1 MPWYAINNRKET
13 LMHLS
18 HSFIKNTTV
27 YLIIGFILMMTVPPA
42 HGQTETPNETIQVIG
57 ESTKSGQDPTEARE
71 AAIANGLNAAVGR
84 TILEIIPS
92 DLLASRFDGLTALID
107 QQAET
112 FVREYKVLAEKQTD
126 TGYQVLI
133 QAVVVRSRLK
143 DAVDQAGLLTIE
155 APMPVLLFLISEQN
169 VGETAHRFWWHAEG
183 PWEALFVEEA
193 LAREMRAKGYQIADH
208 ATPVG
213 EEYHAINL
221 NAATAV
227 DIGRQYHSD
236 VVITGEAGASMAK
249 DTKVTDLKTYK
260 GTLTVRAY
268 RADTGAQIAIS
279 HASTVSV
286 NTNDA
291 TGGKSV
297 FSLLAKE
304 VAEDLARQIAFHQQ
318 RSDEATPVPITVE
331 VSGTDQLR
339 SFVALRRALN
349 TMPDVERMQIE
360 ALTPPTAILVIHF
373 RGSAQELTENLKNVK
388 ADTLNIQIDETSID
402 RVKVTLA
409 P

>member
-1 MPWYAINNRKET
+1 MR
-13 LMHLS
+13 LGHC
-18 HSFIKNTTV
+18 FIKNITV
-27 YLIIGFILMMTVPPA
+27 YLIIGLILMMTASPA
-42 HGQTETPNETIQVIG
+42 YSQVETPNETIQVIG
-57 ESTKSGQDPTEARE
+57 KSTKSGQDPTTARE

-92 DLLASRFDGLTALID
+92 DLLASRFDGLTVLID

-112 FVREYKVLAEKQTD
+112 FIREYKVLAEKQTD

-143 DAVDQAGLLTIE
+143 DAVDQAGLLAQE
-155 APMPVLLFLISEQN
+155 VPMPVLLFLVTEQN
-169 VGETAHRFWWHAEG
+169 VGETAHRFWWHADG
-183 PWEALFVEEA
+183 PWEALFTEEA
-193 LAREMRAKGYQIADH
+193 LAREMRSKGYQIADH
-208 ATPVG
+208 ATPVD
-213 EEYHAINL
+213 EEYNAINL
-221 NAATAV
+221 NAATAA
-227 DIGRQYHSD
+227 DIGRLYHSD
-236 VVITGEAGASMAK
+236 VVITGEAVASMAK

-268 RADTGAQIAIS
+268 RTDTGAQIAIS

-286 NTNDA
+286 NTEDT

-318 RSDEATPVPITVE
+318 RPDETIPAPITIE
-331 VSGTDQLR
+331 VSGTDHLR

-360 ALTPPTAILVIHF
+360 ALTPPTAILVVHF
-373 RGSAQELTENLKNVK
+373 RGSAQEMAENLKRLK
-388 ADTLNIQIDETSID
+388 TETLNIQIDETSID
-402 RVKVTLA
+402 RVKVILS